1 MAGEWIQ
8 GSSNLGI
15 SDWYLAQIEI
25 LKTGDNSVE
34 ASNEGIQY
42 SQYNSSLKTCGGEL
56 VSKRYQLLGD
66 LILKDIQTGIKYDNF
81 FYYPIKYQKYSTTS
95 EENRV
100 LTFLDDDSFCII
112 NSTSNNPAYI
122 KLERNSISNPYKDNR
137 CYVKSNVGLIHCRK
151 T

>member
-1 MAGEWIQ
+1 MNKIIKSGFVTVIITALVGCNSDSSDNPNTPTPAPTPTPTPTPTTVADKLAGEWIQ

-15 SDWYLAQIEI
+15 SDCNLAQIEI

-66 LILKDIQTGIKYDNF
+66 LI
-81 FYYPIKYQKYSTTS
+81 S
-95 EENRV
+95 
-100 LTFLDDDSFCII
+100 
-112 NSTSNNPAYI
+112 
-122 KLERNSISNPYKDNR
+122 
-137 CYVKSNVGLIHCRK
+137 
-151 T
+151 